1 MTSFH
6 DIANARLRDGERLPA
21 AARESDLALYLAR
34 RFLPRADGTVV
45 LADWGVENL
54 TWLRTAFPDAEIVC
68 LTRSELN
75 AEIVCR
81 FGARLTQD
89 AVHALDRRTPLLS
102 ARRVVTRRQAALL
115 SLTAAMMLALAW
127 VQPSLLLIGLI
138 ALMSVLFLLSV
149 FFRAV
154 LALWGAPPRDA
165 PCSVA
170 DRNLPAYTIL
180 VPLYREAA
188 VLPALT
194 RALLSL
200 DYPCGLLDIK
210 LIVEADDLETARACE
225 ALDGPFEVVSV
236 PPSLPRT
243 KPKAVNF
250 ALPFARGEFAV
261 IYDAEDRPEPDQ
273 LRKAVAM
280 FRALPQTTACLQARL
295 AFYNARENWLTRQ
308 FEADYRLWFGLLL
321 QGLDRIGV
329 PIPLG
334 GTSNHFR
341 IDVLRDIGAW
351 DPFNVTEDADLGIR
365 LSQRGFRVAMLD
377 STTFEEAP
385 TRLGVWIKQRSRW
398 LKGYMQTW
406 LVHSRQTGS
415 LVRQTGLKGFLAFQ
429 FFIGGAVVSAIV
441 NPLLW
446 IVCVLSYA
454 FPGLF
459 PSGLEQLSAVGAIGS
474 NSILAGLA
482 VSAAIRCGD
491 RRLLPC
497 GLTVAFYW
505 LLISVAGWRGL
516 WHLVTRP
523 FHWEKTTHG
532 LSRHAAEPTDA

>member
-115 SLTAAMMLALAW
+115 SLTAAAMLALAW
-127 VQPSLLLIGLI
+127 VQPSLLLVGLI

-170 DRNLPAYTIL
+170 DRDLPAYTIL

-243 KPKAVNF
+243 KPNSCV
-250 ALPFARGEFAV
+250 AL
-261 IYDAEDRPEPDQ
+261 
-273 LRKAVAM
+273 
-280 FRALPQTTACLQARL
+280 
-295 AFYNARENWLTRQ
+295 
-308 FEADYRLWFGLLL
+308 
-321 QGLDRIGV
+321 
-329 PIPLG
+329 
-334 GTSNHFR
+334 
-341 IDVLRDIGAW
+341 
-351 DPFNVTEDADLGIR
+351 
-365 LSQRGFRVAMLD
+365 
-377 STTFEEAP
+377 
-385 TRLGVWIKQRSRW
+385 
-398 LKGYMQTW
+398 
-406 LVHSRQTGS
+406 
-415 LVRQTGLKGFLAFQ
+415 
-429 FFIGGAVVSAIV
+429 
-441 NPLLW
+441 
-446 IVCVLSYA
+446 
-454 FPGLF
+454 
-459 PSGLEQLSAVGAIGS
+459 LSA
-474 NSILAGLA
+474 
-482 VSAAIRCGD
+482 
-491 RRLLPC
+491 
-497 GLTVAFYW
+497 F
-505 LLISVAGWRGL
+505 
-516 WHLVTRP
+516 
-523 FHWEKTTHG
+523 
-532 LSRHAAEPTDA
+532 AEAETLGFPA